1 MANMYLIYLQQSV
14 MQSAKSRVKFGGV
27 RGGSKSADTLAATA
41 KPSKCRSAPLQRSLL
56 ERDECDEKKK
66 KKGRPPPPDLNLA
79 LGEASEALRTQAD
92 AVSNYLDR
100 KLGQGS
106 WMSLVVTSRGS
117 ARSALFWRSSSSGRI
132 QPHLVSS
139 SVGVVSRRRS
149 HVVLTEMEKRSQ
161 IWEEICRG
169 GKKQIGIHMYF

>member
-1 MANMYLIYLQQSV
+1 M
-14 MQSAKSRVKFGGV
+14 
-27 RGGSKSADTLAATA
+27 
-41 KPSKCRSAPLQRSLL
+41 
-56 ERDECDEKKK
+56 KKNK
-66 KKGRPPPPDLNLA
+66 KIKKDLNLS

-169 GKKQIGIHMYF
+169 AGRKERNRLESICIFESVQ

>member
-1 MANMYLIYLQQSV
+1 M
-14 MQSAKSRVKFGGV
+14 SAI
-27 RGGSKSADTLAATA
+27 
-41 KPSKCRSAPLQRSLL
+41 
-56 ERDECDEKKK
+56 K
-66 KKGRPPPPDLNLA
+66 KKGDPPPDSDLNLA

-106 WMSLVVTSRGS
+106 WTSLVVTSRGS
-117 ARSALFWRSSSSGRI
+117 ARSALFWRSSSYGRI

-169 GKKQIGIHMYF
+169 GGEKKETDWNPYVFSKVYNEQNEI